1 MGDRFHIIIT
11 GEEGPSSTFQFSR
24 RNVVLT
30 VAACSVLFI
39 GACIVG
45 LTAGASL
52 FSSQELSRK
61 VDRMKVE
68 LARTQKAAAI
78 YQAQISNLEE
88 SKNSQI
94 EALKKDYEYKLR
106 TQQATYDL
114 ENTALQLE
122 NVELMNS
129 AINDLSARSNL
140 IESVMDNIGVQ
151 IIKAAEQSPENSGG
165 PYIPTSES
173 SYGELVKKV
182 DDYLRTIKYM
192 PLGRPVEG
200 QISSKFGT
208 RVDPM
213 NGKKSIHEGVDIKS
227 KRGEKIRATADGVVK
242 KAFKNGGYGNY
253 VEIDHGNGYV
263 TAFAHM
269 QKHLVRK
276 GDKVKRGQAIGTI
289 GSSGRSTGPHLHYE
303 IRLHKKPVSPDKFM
317 KVADLAR
324 ALPVGGPGHVQK

>member
-11 GEEGPSSTFQFSR
+11 GEDGRSSTFQLSR
-24 RNVVLT
+24 RNVFLT
-30 VAACSVLFI
+30 IAACSVIFV
-39 GACIVG
+39 GACIAG
-45 LTAGASL
+45 LTAGAML
-52 FSSQELSRK
+52 FSSQDLSQK
-61 VDRMKVE
+61 IDRFRNE
-68 LARTQKAAAI
+68 LARSEKAAAI
-78 YQAQISNLEE
+78 YQAQIAKLEE
-88 SKNSQI
+88 SKNNQI
-94 EALKKDYEYKLR
+94 DSLKKDYEYRLH
-106 TQQATYDL
+106 TQQAAYDL
-114 ENTALQLE
+114 ENTALQIE

-129 AINDLSARSNL
+129 AINDLSARSEL

-165 PYIPTSES
+165 PYIPASGS
-173 SYGELVKKV
+173 SYEELVKKV
-182 DDYLRTIKYM
+182 DDYLRIIKYM
-192 PLGRPVEG
+192 PLGKPVEG
-200 QISSKFGT
+200 RISSKFGT
-208 RVDPM
+208 RVDPL
-213 NGKKSIHEGVDIKS
+213 NGRKSIHEGVDIKG